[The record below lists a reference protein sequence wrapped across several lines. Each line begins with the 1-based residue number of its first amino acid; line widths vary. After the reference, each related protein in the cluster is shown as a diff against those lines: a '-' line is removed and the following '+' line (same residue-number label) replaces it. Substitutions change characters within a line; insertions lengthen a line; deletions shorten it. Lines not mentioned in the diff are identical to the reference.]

1 MDKKAIVS
9 TLKKNAMLV
18 VLVLVYL
25 FFMVLTGGGI
35 FRPTS
40 FNALISQNAY
50 VYILGCGM
58 LMCMLTGGN
67 IDLSCGAFVCLLG
80 AISGVLMVIQ
90 GWGTGVS
97 LLVVLLIGIVYGCGL
112 GALVAYVRVPRTGHR
127 YPAREFPHRFDRTV
141 PGQFPE
147 CIFACRF

>member
-1 MDKKAIVS
+1 MDRKMIVS

-25 FFMVLTGGGI
+25 FFMILTGGGI
-35 FRPTS
+35 FKPTS
-40 FNALISQNAY
+40 FAALINQNAY

-80 AISGVLMVIQ
+80 ALGGVMMVIQ
-90 GWGTGVS
+90 GWPRSAVDCDAGRIS
-97 LLVVLLIGIVYGCGL
+97 GI
-112 GALVAYVRVPRTGHR
+112 PRPGHR
-127 YPAREFPHRFDRTV
+127 NSACQLHYRFHRAFPGRL
-141 PGQFPE
+141 PE
-147 CIFACRF
+147 HFLGKGFQDA